1 MHKRRKTRL
10 TYAAV
15 REWISQVRAGYARSV
30 VEADLCR
37 GSTSRASGRGSHGG
51 DRGGGSVGAE
61 EGRAGVDDDGDA
73 DLPPLGP
80 QGPPDPPP
88 PVHSLPELAC
98 PLSPSP
104 LAHCE
109 LKQIYLYIDHCVEI
123 K

>member
-1 MHKRRKTRL
+1 VRL

-15 REWISQVRAGYARSV
+15 REWISQVGAGYARLV

-37 GSTSRASGRGSHGG
+37 GSTSRASGHEIHGG
-51 DRGGGSVGAE
+51 DHGGESAGVE
-61 EGRAGVDDDGDA
+61 DGRADVDDDGDA

-80 QGPPDPPP
+80 QGPPDP
-88 PVHSLPELAC
+88 VAC

-109 LKQIYLYIDHCVEI
+109 LKQI
-123 K
+123 

>member
-1 MHKRRKTRL
+1 MRL

-15 REWISQVRAGYARSV
+15 REWISQVRAGYASLV

-37 GSTSRASGRGSHGG
+37 GSTSRASGHEIHGG
-51 DRGGGSVGAE
+51 DHGGGSAGAE
-61 EGRAGVDDDGDA
+61 DGRADVDDDGDA

-109 LKQIYLYIDHCVEI
+109 LKQIYRSSCRITLPS
-123 K
+123 

>member
-1 MHKRRKTRL
+1 M
-10 TYAAV
+10 
-15 REWISQVRAGYARSV
+15 

-37 GSTSRASGRGSHGG
+37 GSTSRASGRGTHGD
-51 DRGGGSVGAE
+51 DRGGGSAGAE
-61 EGRAGVDDDGDA
+61 DGRAGVDDDGDA

-80 QGPPDPPP
+80 QGSLDPLP

-109 LKQIYLYIDHCVEI
+109 LKQIDHSVDRI
-123 K
+123 IIFPS